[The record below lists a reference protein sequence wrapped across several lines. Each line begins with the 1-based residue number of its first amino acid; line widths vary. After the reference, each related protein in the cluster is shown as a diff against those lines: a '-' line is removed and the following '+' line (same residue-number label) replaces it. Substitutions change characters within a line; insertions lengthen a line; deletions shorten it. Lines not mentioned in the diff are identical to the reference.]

1 MRSKFEEQLKL
12 LNEEMMHMG
21 SIIEECIQKAV
32 EALIRHDLELAK
44 KVMANDHLVDEQQKV
59 IESICFQLLMQQQP
73 VAKDLRMI
81 TAAMKMV
88 TDMERIGDQAADICE
103 ITIRLYNQT
112 YIKRLEHINQMATET
127 MLMLIQS
134 IEAYVEKDVE
144 KAKKVIDHDDVVDD
158 LFNKVKSDL
167 ITMIHK
173 DPDCGEQAVDL
184 LMVAKYFERIGDH
197 TTNIGEWVIFSLDNK
212 VQKEV

>member
-158 LFNKVKSDL
+158 LFNKVKGDL

-212 VQKEV
+212 VQKEI

>member
-158 LFNKVKSDL
+158 LFNKVKGDL

>member
-81 TAAMKMV
+81 TAALKMV

-158 LFNKVKSDL
+158 LFNKVKGDL